1 MRIVVSLL
9 LNALAL
15 IATAYIV
22 PGVSVDSFQT
32 ALLAAIVLGL
42 LNAFIRPIL
51 LVLTLPLNIMTLGLF
66 TFVVNAI
73 VLWIVT
79 LVVKG
84 LQIESMLTTILA
96 AIVLSVVSTALSML
110 LQDVAKSKK

>member
-1 MRIVVSLL
+1 M
-9 LNALAL
+9 AL

-51 LVLTLPLNIMTLGLF
+51 LVLTLPLNILTLGLF

-73 VLWIVT
+73 VLWMVT
-79 LVVKG
+79 LVVTG
-84 LQIESMLTTILA
+84 LQIDSMLTTILA
-96 AIVLSVVSTALSML
+96 AVVLTVVSTALSML
-110 LQDVAKSKK
+110 LKDVAKTK

>member
-1 MRIVVSLL
+1 MKIIVSLL

-15 IATAYIV
+15 VATAYIV

-51 LVLTLPLNIMTLGLF
+51 LVLTLPLNILTLGLF

-73 VLWIVT
+73 VLWMVT

-84 LQIESMLTTILA
+84 LQIESMVTTILA
-96 AIVLSVVSTALSML
+96 AVVLTVVSTALSML
-110 LQDVAKSKK
+110 LKDVAKTK

>member
-1 MRIVVSLL
+1 MRIIVSIL

-15 IATAYIV
+15 ITTAYIV

-32 ALLAAIVLGL
+32 AILAAIILGL
-42 LNAFIRPIL
+42 LNTFIRPIL
-51 LVLTLPLNIMTLGLF
+51 LVLTLPLNVLTLGLF

-73 VLWIVT
+73 VLWMVT

-84 LQIESMLTTILA
+84 LQIESMMITLLA
-96 AIVLSVVSTALSML
+96 AVVLTVVSTALSML
-110 LQDVAKSKK
+110 LRDVTKNK

>member
-1 MRIVVSLL
+1 MRILISLL
-9 LNALAL
+9 LNASAL
-15 IATAYIV
+15 IVTAYIV
-22 PGVSVDSFQT
+22 PGFKVDSFQT

-51 LVLTLPLNIMTLGLF
+51 LVLTLPLNILTLGLF

-73 VLWIVT
+73 VLWLVT

-84 LQIESMLTTILA
+84 VQVESMVTTLLA
-96 AIVLSVVSTALSML
+96 AVVLTVVSTGLSML
-110 LQDVAKSKK
+110 LRDVAKTKK